1 MILQAEAERKK
12 RANILESEGDMQS
25 QINLAEAKKMAQVL
39 RAEGKAEATIKKA
52 TASAEALKNIN
63 VSLAQ
68 TNGLQAANF
77 VMGERFIEAYKKVG
91 QEKNTVIMSGNVIDA
106 NANVSESFSVLD
118 RIIQA
123 KNKDKD
129 A

>member
-1 MILQAEAERKK
+1 
-12 RANILESEGDMQS
+12 
-25 QINLAEAKKMAQVL
+25 MAQVL

-77 VMGERFIEAYKKVG
+77 VMGERFIEADKKVG

-123 KNKDKD
+123 KNKE